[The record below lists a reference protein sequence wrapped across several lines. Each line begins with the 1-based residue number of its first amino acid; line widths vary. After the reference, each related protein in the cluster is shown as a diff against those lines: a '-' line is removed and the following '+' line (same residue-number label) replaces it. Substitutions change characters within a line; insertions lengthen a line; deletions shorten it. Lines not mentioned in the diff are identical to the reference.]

1 MEIKT
6 AVANIEQTANIANAT
21 VLMKSGDHLSVGYI
35 DPRGKFHSINISA
48 LQLGLLV
55 GRARSEAAMIIRPS
69 TGVQFVPGIK

>member
-35 DPRGKFHSINISA
+35 DPKGSFHNFNISA
-48 LQLGLLV
+48 QHLV
-55 GRARSEAAMIIRPS
+55 FLVTHEQSEATMLIRPS
-69 TGVQFVPGIK
+69 SGVQFVPGVK